1 MSKLRPYQQNLILGI
16 AHLFHQ
22 GDRRV
27 IMQCPTGSGK
37 TLIASEIASLVR
49 KAEPWRDILYVVPR
63 TEILEQTSSKLE
75 AANCRHWV
83 LEAGVKWNEKNA
95 RGVCL
100 AMSHT
105 LARRAQSGLGN
116 WRPGLIILDE
126 LHVLVEQHYRL
137 LDMFPDAYVLSM
149 TATPT
154 RLDGKPLD
162 VFGSLLQGPQVRE
175 MQKAGFLTPCICL
188 RAQSAR
194 VSFRVRAGEYDQRQ
208 VAAEFERIMPAV
220 PQTWRQHAQGRRTL
234 TFCATIEQS
243 QTLTRMYRQAGIRAL
258 HLDGT
263 TDPEVREQ
271 GLQALRDH
279 KIDVICN
286 VGLFVEGLD
295 LVETSCV
302 TLATST
308 NSLAR
313 YQQMVGRGLRPS
325 PHSNKQNL
333 LVIDHGGN
341 IAQHGEPDH
350 PLDWSRLAGVP
361 NAALSWE
368 KLAEQ
373 KREEQ
378 RRLSALKLQHLG
390 RLRHSMLYGPTEAPR
405 RPQNERFADPAYE
418 AALRGKSR
426 AVGPRECPEWAS
438 EFAAEWNEL
447 EEQRHRE
454 GLPLPRENEPQT
466 GYSEARILLLQA
478 QKRAEQNAAQNE
490 QTSAGQP

>member
-1 MSKLRPYQQNLILGI
+1 MSKLRPYQSNLILGV

-37 TLIASEIASLVR
+37 TLIAAEIASLVR
-49 KAEPWRDILYVVPR
+49 KSEPWRDILYVVPR
-63 TEILEQTSSKLE
+63 TEILQQTSAKLG
-75 AANCRHWV
+75 AASCPHWA
-83 LEAGVKWNEKNA
+83 LEAGVKWNDRKA

-105 LARRAQSGLGN
+105 LARRAQHGLGD
-116 WRPGLIILDE
+116 WKPGLIILDE

-137 LDMFPDAYVLSM
+137 LDMFPDAFVLSM

-175 MQKAGFLTPCICL
+175 MQKAGFLVPCICL

-194 VSFRVRAGEYDQRQ
+194 VSFRMRAGEYDQRQ
-208 VAAEFERIMPAV
+208 VAAEFERIMPTV
-220 PQTWRQHAQGRRTL
+220 PQTWQQHARGRRTL
-234 TFCATIEQS
+234 TFCATVEQS
-243 QTLTRMYRQAGIRAL
+243 QTLTRMYRQHGIRAL

-263 TDPEVREQ
+263 TDETVREQ
-271 GLQALRDH
+271 GLDALRNH

-295 LVETSCV
+295 IVEVDCV

-325 PHSNKQNL
+325 PQSNKQNL

-350 PLDWSRLAGVP
+350 PLDWSRLAQVP
-361 NAALSWE
+361 RAALSWE
-368 KLAEQ
+368 KLAEE
-373 KREEQ
+373 KRAEQ
-378 RRLSALKLQHLG
+378 RRVAALKLQNIG
-390 RLRHSMLYGPTEAPR
+390 RIRQSLLYGPAEAPR
-405 RPQNERFADPAYE
+405 VAVTARFADPAYE
-418 AALRGKSR
+418 ASLRSKSR
-426 AVGPRECPEWAS
+426 LVGPRECPQWAS
-438 EFAAEWNEL
+438 DFAAEWSEL

-454 GLPLPRENEPQT
+454 GLPLPRDGEPQT
-466 GYSEARILLLQA
+466 GFTEARILLLQK
-478 QKRAEQNAAQNE
+478 QRETEQSTAP
-490 QTSAGQP
+490 QP